1 MVWHVDEPLPDTMRA
16 LEGRISGGD
25 VCRSDFAVI
34 GDGSEPLKGWH
45 RTLIP
50 ARIASLVQH
59 FADRDTPMAPK
70 LGQKLLRILDLLVD
84 MGDRRS
90 AALQLSES
98 FREIK
103 IA

>member
-1 MVWHVDEPLPDTMRA
+1 MTVRNRLKDGTGHSFPLA
-16 LEGRISGGD
+16 L
-25 VCRSDFAVI
+25 
-34 GDGSEPLKGWH
+34 
-45 RTLIP
+45 
-50 ARIASLVQH
+50 ASLVQH